1 MRPLFD
7 FVLIERE
14 TLQSRTTILIP
25 KTAEKR
31 NAPAKGKVV
40 AVGPNA
46 DQSIK
51 PGDDVIFGQH
61 AGADIEV
68 NGKQLYVLKD
78 VDILVRINE
87 RNEDRELREAA

>member
-1 MRPLFD
+1 MRPLFA
-7 FVLIERE
+7 FVLVKRE

-40 AVGPNA
+40 AVGPTA
-46 DQSIK
+46 DKSIQV
-51 PGDDVIFGQH
+51 GDEVIFGQH

-68 NGKQLYVLKD
+68 NGEPFYILKD
-78 VDILVRINE
+78 EDILVRTNDRADE
-87 RNEDRELREAA
+87 RIRDAA